1 MFLAIQRVVAGTIA
15 VLLALCAKRL
25 VDRNDDWRDERSL
38 FGAAVRVNPTNVRM
52 VDAYAGALERVNPSE
67 AERLYQR
74 AMALRPTNAKVN
86 TNYGRW
92 LVERRRYGEAEPLLR
107 VAVEHEHRVGQ
118 SKAAMNLGAVLTMT
132 SRFDEAEDVLAAAV
146 QKSPKDARLLGVHG
160 ALHISLAQ
168 RLTAESDR
176 DRRKGHLGRAVELL
190 RRSLDS
196 WPGFPDA
203 RYNLGMAM
211 ERQGDYQGALEQFRE
226 FDRRERARSSRPS
239 GKAAKDIARIRAV
252 LEHQT

>member
-1 MFLAIQRVVAGTIA
+1 
-15 VLLALCAKRL
+15 
-25 VDRNDDWRDERSL
+25 
-38 FGAAVRVNPTNVRM
+38 
-52 VDAYAGALERVNPSE
+52 
-67 AERLYQR
+67 
-74 AMALRPTNAKVN
+74 
-86 TNYGRW
+86 
-92 LVERRRYGEAEPLLR
+92 
-107 VAVEHEHRVGQ
+107 
-118 SKAAMNLGAVLTMT
+118 MNLGAVLTMT